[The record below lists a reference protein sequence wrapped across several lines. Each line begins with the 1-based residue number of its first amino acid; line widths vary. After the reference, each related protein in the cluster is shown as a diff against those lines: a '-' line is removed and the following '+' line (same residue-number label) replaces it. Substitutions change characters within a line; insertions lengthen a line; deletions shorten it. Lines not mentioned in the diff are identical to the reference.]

1 MRPLVAKHLVTIIQ
15 DDIVVAGMY
24 FQVCRDF
31 LSSSCRTVNITV
43 NDGEQDGS
51 NANNLVGE
59 REGMPTKLG
68 LSGSVKNS
76 TVPGTS

>member
-1 MRPLVAKHLVTIIQ
+1 MRPLRWQHVSVVIQ
-15 DDIVVAGMY
+15 NDVIVAGMN
-24 FQVCRDF
+24 FQVFRDF

-59 REGMPTKLG
+59 REGN
-68 LSGSVKNS
+68 SGDI
-76 TVPGTS
+76 TSDFEQHHGPSFY

>member
-1 MRPLVAKHLVTIIQ
+1 MRPLRWQHVSVVIQNDII
-15 DDIVVAGMY
+15 VAGMN

-59 REGMPTKLG
+59 REGNLG
-68 LSGSVKNS
+68 DITSDFEQH
-76 TVPGTS
+76 PGTSFS

>member
-15 DDIVVAGMY
+15 DDIVVAGMN

-59 REGMPTKLG
+59 SDLNGKKLT
-68 LSGSVKNS
+68 LYRGSKSKVL
-76 TVPGTS
+76 